1 MDQPQ
6 FGAIVLHNGR
16 MCRFLGAGRYE
27 PVETSLEKQRG
38 IADGEMTAG
47 MRASLEA
54 LNREPR

>member
-6 FGAIVLHNGR
+6 FGAIVLHMGR

-38 IADGEMTAG
+38 IEPGEMTAG
-47 MRASLEA
+47 MRAALDA
-54 LNREPR
+54 LNRETR

>member
-1 MDQPQ
+1 
-6 FGAIVLHNGR
+6 

-38 IADGEMTAG
+38 IEPGEMTAG
-47 MRASLEA
+47 MRAALDN